1 VIYHLVERQTWVERS
16 GEAGEPYVAVPGPEG
31 FVHCCD
37 NRQVQSVRA
46 GFFPPGA
53 QVVALALDPTLLDV
67 ETRYEPGVGGEDER
81 FPHVFGPIARSA
93 VQRVIEL

>member
-1 VIYHLVERQTWVERS
+1 MIYHLVERQTWVEHS
-16 GEAGEPYVAVPGPEG
+16 AESYVAVPGPEG

-37 NRQVQSVRA
+37 NRQVQTVRTS
-46 GFFPPGA
+46 FFPPGA
-53 QVVALALDPTLLDV
+53 QVVALALDPTRLDA
-67 ETRYEPGVGGEDER
+67 ETRYEPGAGGENER